1 MVAASDLPPGLKDII
16 DEFEEN
22 WNDFALQDES
32 TLSGGALNLRRKL
45 LSLVV
50 NYPLLS
56 SGT

>member
-1 MVAASDLPPGLKDII
+1 MVAASDRSPGLKDII

>member
-1 MVAASDLPPGLKDII
+1 LVAASDLPPGLKDII

-56 SGT
+56 SGA

>member
-1 MVAASDLPPGLKDII
+1 LVAASDLSPGLKDII